1 MASTEEKIKT
11 VMKEIEIHER
21 CAYSDDVAFLLV
33 CPPEDFSEC
42 DDEAVMLVK
51 KIQQEE
57 KSHIRF
63 GPAWVCEVLSRQL
76 DGLYEELEKLK
87 GELLKEKVEA
97 QDVIISDLRKEVAD
111 LKSRLASIHELTV

>member
-1 MASTEEKIKT
+1 
-11 VMKEIEIHER
+11 MKEIKIHER
-21 CAYSDDVAFLLV
+21 TDDVAI
-33 CPPEDFSEC
+33 PPEDFSEC

-51 KIQQEE
+51 KILLEE
-57 KSHIRF
+57 PYSFR
-63 GPAWVCEVLSRQL
+63 VREVLSRRL